1 MDDEDEISIFQWIQ
15 WKLLT
20 FDKYWTAFTE
30 NISVTAIGLISASF
44 ITAFLTWV
52 LTKDNDSFQGTSD
65 VGDEKKLAKKPTK
78 ANFDSKSTYS
88 TSNDLRKRKGNSY

>member
-1 MDDEDEISIFQWIQ
+1 MDDEDDISILQWIQ

-44 ITAFLTWV
+44 VTAFLTWV
-52 LTKDNDSFQGTSD
+52 LTKDNNSFQGTSD
-65 VGDEKKLAKKPTK
+65 VGDEKKLVNKSTK
-78 ANFDSKSTYS
+78 ENFDSKNTDS
-88 TSNDLRKRKGNSY
+88 TSNDLRKRKGRSY